1 MNESRVYLDWSATT
15 PLCEESYEAMLP
27 FLTPGQTAWE
37 SNANSLHTEGRRA
50 HSALEQSR
58 EAISATINARPDEIY
73 FTSGATESD
82 VWAIKSLSKLGA
94 KKRRIAQPHIITSRI
109 EHEAVLEPCK
119 QLKQEGYTITELEPD
134 KNGFISVDAL
144 QAALTPE
151 TVLVSIMLANNEIG
165 TIEPIAQMAKIT
177 HEHGAYFHTDATQA
191 LGKIPVDVRELDVD
205 ALSMSSHKLCGP
217 KGVGALFVRA
227 GITLEPLLAGGGQE
241 SGMRSGTQNVCG
253 IVGFAAAAV
262 ALDQTSDFGRAE
274 HARMRQMRDDL
285 YEKLCAHPL
294 VHPTVQ
300 VPRDS
305 EDFLPNIVSICV
317 KGIESETLI
326 LRFDMLGFDV
336 SAGSACS
343 SHSLEPSRVLKAIKM
358 DRDLAFCSLR
368 ISFGR
373 YTTTEDLDRFVQAL
387 DKVINWDPARY
398 VS

>member
-1 MNESRVYLDWSATT
+1 MSDKRVYLDWAATT
-15 PLCEESYEAMLP
+15 PLSEEAYEAMIP
-27 FLTPGQTAWE
+27 FLQPGLAEWE

-58 EAISATINARPDEIY
+58 AALAATINARADEVF

-82 VWAIKSLSKLGA
+82 VWAIKALSALGA
-94 KKRRIAQPHIITSRI
+94 KKRRIENPHIITTRI

-119 QLKQEGYTITELEPD
+119 QLKAQGYRITELEPD
-134 KNGFISVDAL
+134 KNGFISPDNLKQAL
-144 QAALTPE
+144 SDE

-165 TIEPIAQMAKIT
+165 SIEPVKELARIA
-177 HEHGAYFHTDATQA
+177 HEHGVYFHTDATQA
-191 LGKIPVDVRELDVD
+191 LGKIPVDVRDLDID
-205 ALSMSSHKLCGP
+205 AMSMSSHKLCGP

-227 GITLEPLLAGGGQE
+227 GVNIEPLLAGGGQE

-262 ALDQTSDFGRAE
+262 ALDQTSAFGQSE
-274 HARMRQMRDDL
+274 HKRLRELRDYL
-285 YEKLCAHPL
+285 YERLCAYDL

-300 VPRDS
+300 VPQDS

-373 YTTTEDLDRFVQAL
+373 YTTKEELDSFVDAL
-387 DKVINWDPARY
+387 DKVINWNPALY
-398 VS
+398 L